1 MNVWENVLSKIDTK
15 ELDRLCILSE
25 TEKRI
30 IRSLMEKSNED

>member
-1 MNVWENVLSKIDTK
+1 MNVLENVLSKIDTR

-30 IRSLMEKSNED
+30 IRSLMEEED